1 MNKDK
6 IKNAIRNIPD
16 FPKPGIQFK
25 DITTLL
31 LDHDAFSES
40 IDIFCDEFG
49 NSEIDLIV
57 GIESRGFI
65 FGAPLALRLSCPF
78 AIARKPGKLPAETVS
93 AEYELEYGTDSVEI
107 HKDAI
112 KKGDKVLIID
122 DLIATGGTARAVGA
136 LVTKCQGDVSGFA
149 FLINLAELKGS
160 NKLKPHPVFAIIDF

>member
-1 MNKDK
+1 MNRDK
-6 IKNAIRNIPD
+6 IINAIRNIPD

-40 IDIFCDEFG
+40 IDIFCAEFE
-49 NSEIDLIV
+49 NSEIDLII

-65 FGAPLALRLSCPF
+65 FGAPLALRLGCPF

-93 AEYELEYGTDSVEI
+93 AEYELEYGTDSIEI

-112 KKGDKVLIID
+112 REGDKVLIID
-122 DLIATGGTARAVGA
+122 DLIATGGTAQAVGE
-136 LVTKCQGDVSGFA
+136 LVIKCQGDITGFA

>member
-1 MNKDK
+1 MNRDK

-31 LDHDAFSES
+31 QDHVAFSES
-40 IDIFCDEFG
+40 IDIFCDKFG
-49 NSEIDLIV
+49 NNEIDLIV

-65 FGAPLALRLSCPF
+65 FGAPVALRLGCPF
-78 AIARKPGKLPAETVS
+78 AIARKAGKLPAKTVS

-112 KKGDKVLIID
+112 KKGDRVLIMD
-122 DLIATGGTARAVGA
+122 DLIATGGTASAVGE
-136 LVTKCQGDVSGFA
+136 LVTKCQGDITGFA
-149 FLINLAELKGS
+149 FLISLAELKGS
-160 NKLKPHPVFAIIDF
+160 DKLKPHPVFAIIDF